1 MNLIKIKSLTINL
14 DRVIYWTAIPA
25 SIYRSTAAPGPAPG
39 SRYAK
44 PLISLYDDAAEQIVV
59 IHFSEPGDT
68 LRLNPIA
75 SKAFLAYAEANLGIQ
90 SIQVDGPAAASDD

>member
-25 SIYRSTAAPGPAPG
+25 SIYRSTAPAGLAPG

-44 PLISLYDDAAEQIVV
+44 PLMALYDDVAEQIVV
-59 IHFSEPGDT
+59 IHFSEPADT

-90 SIQVDGPAAASDD
+90 SLQVDGPAAASDD

>member
-25 SIYRSTAAPGPAPG
+25 PIYRSTSPSAPAAG
-39 SRYAK
+39 SRHAK
-44 PLISLYDDAAEQIVV
+44 PTVALYDDDPEQIVV
-59 IHFSEPGDT
+59 IHFSDQESA
-68 LRLNPIA
+68 LRLNPMA

-90 SIQVDGPAAASDD
+90 TIQVDGPASEAGD